1 MEAENVDKLMV
12 TGVDGLVGG
21 NVALTLADQCEVV
34 GVSGRGAGP
43 DGCRIL
49 QCDPRDSLELAGLVA
64 AEAPRWLVHCG
75 PLSQSAWDLA
85 DAELPDTEY
94 EAYLAAQLA
103 AVAKTVGAHLAVV
116 VSDVVFAGPR
126 MFHTETSMPGA
137 AGPVAAAARAVER
150 ALADTDALVVRTH
163 AYGWSPLAAEENC
176 LSPHFAE
183 RAWQLLSQGDCC
195 EVDSHRHA
203 TPILATDLAA
213 LLYQAL
219 RTEVCGLL
227 HIGGAERTSPFRFAA
242 ELALA
247 GNFAGRLVRLPTA
260 PPPVRPRVEETTLNT
275 HRVRR
280 ELATSLPLLR
290 DGLARFAAQG
300 ADEHQARLTAC
311 TAQRLLVEQA
321 A

>member
-1 MEAENVDKLMV
+1 MV

-21 NVALTLADQCEVV
+21 NVALALAGQCDVI
-34 GVSGRGAGP
+34 GVSGRATGP
-43 DGCRIL
+43 EGCRIVH
-49 QCDPRDSLELAGLVA
+49 CDPGDSLELAGLVA

-85 DAELPDTEY
+85 DAELPDAEY

-103 AVAKTVGAHLAVV
+103 AVAKTVGTHLAVV

-137 AGPVAAAARAVER
+137 AGPIAAAARAVER

-163 AYGWSPLAAEENC
+163 AYGWSPLGADSDD

-183 RAWQLLSQGDCC
+183 RAWQLLSQSECC
-195 EVDSHRHA
+195 EADAHRHA
-203 TPILATDLAA
+203 TPILATDLAV
-213 LLYQAL
+213 LLHQAL
-219 RTEVCGLL
+219 QTEMCGLL

-260 PPPVRPRVEETTLNT
+260 PPPERPRVEETSLNT

-290 DGLARFAAQG
+290 DGLFRFVAQAAH
-300 ADEHQARLTAC
+300 EHRARLSAC
-311 TAQRLLVEQA
+311 AAQRLLVAQA

>member
-21 NVALTLADQCEVV
+21 NVALALADQCEVV
-34 GVSGRGAGP
+34 GVSGRAAGP
-43 DGCRIL
+43 EGCRIVH
-49 QCDPRDSLELAGLVA
+49 CDPRDSLELAALVA
-64 AEAPRWLVHCG
+64 AESPRWLVHCG

-85 DAELPDTEY
+85 GAELPDAEY

-103 AVAKTVGAHLAVV
+103 AVASNAGAHLAVV

-137 AGPVAAAARAVER
+137 SGPLAAAARAVER
-150 ALADTDALVVRTH
+150 ALAETDALVVRTH
-163 AYGWSPLAAEENC
+163 AYGFSPLGKANGA
-176 LSPHFAE
+176 SSHFAE
-183 RAWQLLSQGDCC
+183 RSWQLLSEGECC
-195 EVDSHRHA
+195 DADAHRHA
-203 TPILATDLAA
+203 TPILATDLAV
-213 LLYQAL
+213 LLHQAL

-260 PPPVRPRVEETTLNT
+260 PPPLRPRVDETSLNT

-290 DGLARFAAQG
+290 DGLARFVAQAAN
-300 ADEHQARLTAC
+300 EHHLRLSAC
-311 TAQRLLVEQA
+311 SAEPLLVEQA

>member
-1 MEAENVDKLMV
+1 MV

-21 NVALTLADQCEVV
+21 NVALALAGQCDVV
-34 GVSGRGAGP
+34 GVSARAAGP
-43 DGCRIL
+43 ERCRIVH
-49 QCDPRDSLELAGLVA
+49 CDPGDALELAGLVA
-64 AEAPRWLVHCG
+64 AETPRWLVHCG

-85 DAELPDTEY
+85 DGNAPNAEY

-103 AVAKTVGAHLAVV
+103 AVAKTVGTHLAVV

-137 AGPVAAAARAVER
+137 AGPIAAAARAVER

-163 AYGWSPLAAEENC
+163 AYGWSPLGTEADG

-183 RAWQLLSQGDCC
+183 RAWQLLSQSECC
-195 EVDSHRHA
+195 EADAHRHA
-203 TPILATDLAA
+203 TPILATDLAV

-219 RTEVCGLL
+219 RTEMCGLL

-247 GNFAGRLVRLPTA
+247 GNFAGRLVRLPAA
-260 PPPVRPRVEETTLNT
+260 PPPERPRVDETSLNT

-290 DGLARFAAQG
+290 DGLSRFVAQAAGDHPSRLG
-300 ADEHQARLTAC
+300 ACAG
-311 TAQRLLVEQA
+311 QRLLVAQA

>member
-1 MEAENVDKLMV
+1 MDKLLV

-21 NVALTLADQCEVV
+21 NVALALADQCEVM
-34 GVSGRGAGP
+34 GLSGRGAGP
-43 DGCRIL
+43 EGCRIIH
-49 QCDPRDSLELAGLVA
+49 CDPRDNLELAGLVA

-85 DAELPDTEY
+85 DAELPDAEY

-116 VSDVVFAGPR
+116 LSDVVFAGPR

-150 ALADTDALVVRTH
+150 ALADTDALIVRTH
-163 AYGWSPLAAEENC
+163 AYGWSPLGAEANG

-195 EVDSHRHA
+195 EGDAHRHA

-213 LLYQAL
+213 LIHRAL
-219 RTEVCGLL
+219 QTEMCGLL

-247 GNFAGRLVRLPTA
+247 GNFAGRLVRLPLA
-260 PPPVRPRVEETTLNT
+260 PPPARPRVDETSLNT
-275 HRVRR
+275 HRIRR

-290 DGLARFAAQG
+290 DGLARFAAQ
-300 ADEHQARLTAC
+300 AVDEHRARLSAC
-311 TAQRLLVEQA
+311 AAERLLAEQA